1 MEHMGLC
8 LCDSKPKISKAISRL
23 RFLVTNRLVRFVAF
37 DYQNTGISDQTE
49 EEPLIKA
56 NRLRGA
62 VIAKVADFFQGL
74 TEFDITLSMNHCI
87 QYMFV

>member
-1 MEHMGLC
+1 MGLC
-8 LCDSKPKISKAISRL
+8 LCGSKPKTSKAMSRL
-23 RFLVTNRLVRFVAF
+23 PFLVTNRLVRFVAF
-37 DYQNTGISDQTE
+37 DYQNTGIADQTE

-62 VIAKVADFFQGL
+62 VIAKVAVFEGL